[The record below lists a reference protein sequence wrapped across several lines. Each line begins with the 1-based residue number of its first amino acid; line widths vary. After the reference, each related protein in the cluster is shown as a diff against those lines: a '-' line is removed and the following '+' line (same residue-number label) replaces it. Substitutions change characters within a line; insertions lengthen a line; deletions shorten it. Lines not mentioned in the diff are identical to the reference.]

1 MNPPNDVNQST
12 PEINSII
19 PPVIPIPQPANP
31 NFNQTI
37 PPNPIDTNSVNPLV
51 KPKPKHLVL
60 KWVGAIVGIF
70 ILLGIVV
77 GALAFALTAAPVKV
91 ANEQFNDIRQNNLQA
106 AYDLFS
112 DSAQS
117 QTSFS
122 DFQSIVLSNHLSD
135 AQTASISFS
144 GRQVNGDKA
153 ELDGKITVN
162 NSSAGLR
169 YVLVK
174 TNGAWKVS
182 DFAII
187 PQ

>member
-1 MNPPNDVNQST
+1 MDLNNINNPVGPPQPVPPVVPTVPNVPSIPNPNVVNTTPQSFDNT
-12 PEINSII
+12 PE
-19 PPVIPIPQPANP
+19 
-31 NFNQTI
+31 
-37 PPNPIDTNSVNPLV
+37 
-51 KPKPKHLVL
+51 KPKGGVW
-60 KWVGAIVGIF
+60 KWI
-70 ILLGIVV
+70 GIVV
-77 GALAFALTAAPVKV
+77 GGFVVMGILIFVLVFALTAAPVKV
-91 ANEQFNDIRQNNLQA
+91 VNEQFNDIRQNNLQA

-112 DSAQS
+112 DSAKS

-122 DFQSIVLSNHLSD
+122 DFQTMVSNNHLSD

-162 NSSAGLR
+162 TSSAGLK

-174 TNGAWKVS
+174 ENGLWKVS
-182 DFAII
+182 AFAII